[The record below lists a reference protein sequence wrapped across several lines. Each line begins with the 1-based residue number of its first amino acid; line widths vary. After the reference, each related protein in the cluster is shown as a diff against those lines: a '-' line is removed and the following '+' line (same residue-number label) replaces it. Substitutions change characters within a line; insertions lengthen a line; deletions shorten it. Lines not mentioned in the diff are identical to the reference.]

1 MLPKVKSELERME
14 KLGVIRRVNVPT
26 RWCTGMVVVPKP
38 DGRIRICVDLTKL
51 NQNVQRE
58 RHPIP
63 SVDHTLAQLGGARI
77 FSKLDAN
84 SGLWQVHLQEDSAL
98 LTTFITPFGRFC
110 YNRLPFG
117 ITSVPEYFQ
126 KRMHEVL
133 LGLEGVICMMDDIL
147 VYGCNQAEHDSRLM
161 AVLECL
167 KQARVTLNK
176 DKCSFSVDR
185 VTFLVML
192 LIVQEYILT
201 QRKLK
206 QSN

>member
-1 MLPKVKSELERME
+1 
-14 KLGVIRRVNVPT
+14 
-26 RWCTGMVVVPKP
+26 MVVVPKP
-38 DGRIRICVDLTKL
+38 DGCIRICVDLTKL
-51 NQNVQRE
+51 DQNVQRE

-63 SVDHTLAQLGGARI
+63 SVDHTLTQLGGARI

-84 SGLWQVHLQEDSAL
+84 SGFWQVHLQEDSAL

-117 ITSVPEYFQ
+117 ITSAPEYFQ
-126 KRMHEVL
+126 KRMHAVL

-147 VYGCNQAEHDSRLM
+147 VYGCNQEHNSRLM
-161 AVLECL
+161 AVLQCL

-176 DKCSFSVDR
+176 EKCSFSVDR
-185 VTFLVML
+185 VTLIFWVML

-206 QSN
+206 QSS